1 LICRDSITMMVA
13 AVDGDPLLPPEHMH
27 HATCVSNIISWDE
40 EESKHLDAS
49 LFFTP
54 KPPGTE
60 REEEQTTTTREGG
73 EQSIV
78 NVDMSFLDACQRLI
92 VFSF

>member
-1 LICRDSITMMVA
+1 
-13 AVDGDPLLPPEHMH
+13 MH
-27 HATCVSNIISWDE
+27 HAICVFNIIWDE

-60 REEEQTTTTREGG
+60 RYSIDTVVQSNGG
-73 EQSIV
+73 GDDDE
-78 NVDMSFLDACQRLI
+78 RRRR
-92 VFSF
+92 